1 MGRQTFGKTVLT
13 SKVNATLLQNRII
26 EYLDLFG
33 VSSAI
38 SVPPKTGLFLMKN
51 TWLAVDPLPANL
63 LAATNMLL
71 ELMYLVMD

>member
-13 SKVNATLLQNRII
+13 SKVNAT

-38 SVPPKTGLFLMKN
+38 AVPPKTGLFLMKN
-51 TWLAVDPLPANL
+51 TWFVANPLPANP